1 VIAML
6 LRWLVSLMVWLS
18 ADTDRIRT
26 EPARCAAA
34 VAAARA
40 TLVGEDAV
48 RGGVE
53 VAPRVEGKEKT
64 QPCKSGTCPPR
75 A

>member
-1 VIAML
+1 MIALL
-6 LRWLVSLMVWLS
+6 LRWLVSLLVWLS
-18 ADTDRIRT
+18 ADANKIAT

-40 TLVGEDAV
+40 TLVGEGDT

-53 VAPRVEGKEKT
+53 VPSRVEGKTST